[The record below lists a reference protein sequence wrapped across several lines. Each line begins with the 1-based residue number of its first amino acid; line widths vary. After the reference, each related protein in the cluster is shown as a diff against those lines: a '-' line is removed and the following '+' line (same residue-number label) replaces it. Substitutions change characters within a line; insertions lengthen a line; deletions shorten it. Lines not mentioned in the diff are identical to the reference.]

1 MAPTNPDTKVTF
13 DKPTAAGH
21 ALSQIMRRPKAADR
35 DPAKDNR
42 RTRTIEL
49 TLGTLFPIAL
59 LVLWQVASVHGWINR
74 IDYPAPT
81 DIVSEMRR
89 TFKDNIKGNWWD
101 DIGVS
106 MSRLLWGYFW
116 GSLFGIVF
124 GVLMGMSRY
133 VRATLEPTLNA
144 LYTVP
149 KLALIGVFLLVFS
162 LGNGP
167 IIAVIAITVFFFV
180 WIQTQEAVV
189 AIGESYREAAL
200 SFGSNRWQMFRHV
213 VLPASL
219 PQIFVGLR
227 IGGGVA
233 VLTLIGAEFVYTPD
247 SHGIGYRINLART
260 VYDPVQAYVGFV
272 VAAVLGV
279 LFTLVIG
286 LVGRL
291 VSPWVHQR

>member
-1 MAPTNPDTKVTF
+1 VALRDIGAAGAPTAKSATRMV
-13 DKPTAAGH
+13 
-21 ALSQIMRRPKAADR
+21 RRPRAADR
-35 DPAKDNR
+35 DPARYSR
-42 RTRTIEL
+42 RTRIIEI
-49 TLGTLFPIAL
+49 TLGVLFPVAL
-59 LVLWQVASVHGWINR
+59 LVLWQAASVNGWINR
-74 IDYPAPT
+74 FDYPAPT
-81 DIVSEMRR
+81 DIIAEMRR

-101 DIGVS
+101 DIRVS
-106 MSRLLWGYFW
+106 MSRLLWGYLW
-116 GSLFGIVF
+116 GSVLGIVL
-124 GVLMGMSRY
+124 GVWMGMSRY
-133 VRATLEPTLNA
+133 LRATLEPTLNA

-180 WIQTQEAVV
+180 WIQTQETVIG
-189 AIGESYREAAL
+189 IGESYREAAK
-200 SFGSNRWQMFRHV
+200 SFGSNRWQVFRHV
-213 VLPASL
+213 ILPASL

-233 VLTLIGAEFVYTPD
+233 VLTLIGPEFVYTPD
-247 SHGIGYRINLART
+247 SMGIGYRINLART

-291 VSPWVHQR
+291 LSPWYHKR